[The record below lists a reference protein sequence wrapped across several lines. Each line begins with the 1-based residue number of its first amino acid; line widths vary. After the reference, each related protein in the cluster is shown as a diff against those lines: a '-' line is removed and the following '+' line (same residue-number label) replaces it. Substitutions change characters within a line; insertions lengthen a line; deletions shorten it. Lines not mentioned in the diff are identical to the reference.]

1 MDDGTHQTDEAV
13 PSELRV
19 QSGLTPFRR
28 WLPFLFLFVAMAY
41 GLLTALFQVP
51 ENVLYPQSQL
61 SSPASAPQ
69 SSRIVQIDYL
79 VAPLENVI
87 EEESWRQK
95 SWQAAPSENS
105 GIGYYDEPVTFK
117 VTVENTGTTT
127 SEQWALVSAPYIDR
141 LRPAIL
147 DENGVFQ
154 RLREMGDLYPF
165 GNRLISL
172 PPWIWP
178 VSLPTGTSTLL
189 FEVQNAGP
197 TLLPITILDPNT
209 VVSSIAGTMA
219 WKAFITG
226 LLVFALL
233 LNLSFMIKFRLPGL
247 AWLGVL
253 TLSVIHVQ
261 LVMEG
266 FGLWLIWP
274 NLPEINAVLNISLCL
289 CLISLCQITPNFI
302 HVSRLPRLLLN
313 ATSVL
318 GLLHLLA
325 MPLRLP
331 LLGQDSFL
339 ILALTGGAMILALAL
354 KQARHEVY
362 ARYFALSLLC
372 ILLGTIISAARTVGW
387 VPVNSFTD
395 SAFFIG
401 AAAAS
406 LILTSGIGRQI
417 LEERKKR
424 LNSDIRARQ
433 EQTLRSHI
441 EQNYKQLLKTHS
453 VTGKPNRAM
462 LEESLDHLDSKQQP
476 YTVAMIQLT
485 RFNEIEQV
493 LGYRTAEDL
502 LRSYLWE
509 LDGFLKRVMGDQLI
523 MIDGYALASIDTSNH
538 AFAFYHSDAQDTY
551 PEKLKTLTNWLG
563 ENFREGR
570 FSLSWNSSVGIAH
583 APEHGVDASEI
594 LSSAGFAALDT
605 HQSLTVY
612 DPAIADWQYQQQML
626 MLDIEEAL
634 GNGCIWLEYQPTVRI
649 QDASVASVEALIR
662 WQHPDFGTV
671 APDRWIPL
679 AEQVGM
685 VHQVTLWVIDRV
697 CEDLGALKYR
707 HGDHIAVAVNIS
719 ANDLTYPDFLEK
731 VNAIIHQHGAQPSNL
746 ILEITETAMMAD
758 TALAQEVIRTLSHS
772 GFRIAVDDFGTG
784 HSSLGTLA
792 TFELDELK
800 IDRSFL
806 SDILTQPARQRI
818 FRAALD
824 LGEALNLD
832 VVVEGVEE
840 EAIASWLQ
848 QFPGL
853 YGQGYYWGKPERLKI
868 QAPV

>member
-1 MDDGTHQTDEAV
+1 MMKC
-13 PSELRV
+13 
-19 QSGLTPFRR
+19 RR
-28 WLPFLFLFVAMAY
+28 
-41 GLLTALFQVP
+41 
-51 ENVLYPQSQL
+51 
-61 SSPASAPQ
+61 
-69 SSRIVQIDYL
+69 
-79 VAPLENVI
+79 
-87 EEESWRQK
+87 
-95 SWQAAPSENS
+95 
-105 GIGYYDEPVTFK
+105 
-117 VTVENTGTTT
+117 
-127 SEQWALVSAPYIDR
+127 
-141 LRPAIL
+141 
-147 DENGVFQ
+147 
-154 RLREMGDLYPF
+154 
-165 GNRLISL
+165 
-172 PPWIWP
+172 
-178 VSLPTGTSTLL
+178 
-189 FEVQNAGP
+189 
-197 TLLPITILDPNT
+197 
-209 VVSSIAGTMA
+209 
-219 WKAFITG
+219 
-226 LLVFALL
+226 
-233 LNLSFMIKFRLPGL
+233 PGL

-274 NLPEINAVLNISLCL
+274 NLPEVNALLNISLCL

-302 HVSRLPRLLLN
+302 QVSRLPRLLLN

-325 MPLRLP
+325 MPLQLP

-339 ILALTGGAMILALAL
+339 ILALAGGSMILALAL

-372 ILLGTIISAARTVGW
+372 ILLGTVISAARTVGW

-433 EQTLRSHI
+433 ERKLRSHV
-441 EQNYKQLLKTHS
+441 EQNYKKLLKTHS

-462 LEESLDHLDSKQQP
+462 LEESLDQFDSQQRP

-485 RFNEIEQV
+485 RFNEIEQA

-509 LDGFLKRVMGDQLI
+509 LDGFLKRIMGDRLI
-523 MIDGYALASIDTSNH
+523 MVDGYALASIDTSNH
-538 AFAFYHSDAQDTY
+538 AFAFYQSDTAGTDT
-551 PEKLKTLTNWLG
+551 EKLKTIVNWLG

-570 FSLSWNSSVGIAH
+570 FSLSWSPSVGIAH
-583 APEHGVDASEI
+583 APEHGVDASAI
-594 LSSAGFAALDT
+594 LSSAGFAALNT

-612 DPAIADWQYQQQML
+612 DPAIADLQYQQQML

-649 QDASVASVEALIR
+649 EDASIASLEALIR

-685 VHQVTLWVIDRV
+685 IHHVTLWVVDRV
-697 CEDLGALKYR
+697 CEDMSALKSR

-731 VNAIIHQHGAQPSNL
+731 VKGIVQRHGAQPSDL

-806 SDILTQPARQRI
+806 SGILTQPARQRI

-824 LGEALNLD
+824 LGEALELD
-832 VVVEGVEE
+832 VVIEGVEE
-840 EAIASWLQ
+840 EAIAAWLQ

-853 YGQGYYWGKPERLKI
+853 YGQGYYWGKPEPLKS
-868 QAPV
+868 

>member
-1 MDDGTHQTDEAV
+1 MDDSTNQTEKAV
-13 PSELRV
+13 LSQLRA
-19 QSGLTPFRR
+19 QSRLTPFRR
-28 WLPFLFLFVAMAY
+28 WMPFLFLMVAMAY
-41 GLLTALFQVP
+41 GLLASLLHAP
-51 ENVLYPQSQL
+51 ENPL
-61 SSPASAPQ
+61 SALSHVDSAESAPQ

-79 VAPLENVI
+79 VAPLEQVI
-87 EEESWRQK
+87 NDENWQQK
-95 SWQAAPSENS
+95 NWQAAPSENS
-105 GIGYYDEPVTFK
+105 GIGYYNGPVTFK
-117 VTVENTGTTT
+117 VTAENSGTTNA
-127 SEQWALVSAPYIDR
+127 EQWALVSAPYIDR

-154 RLREMGDLYPF
+154 RLRDMGDLYPF

-178 VSLPTGTSTLL
+178 VSLPAGTTTLL

-197 TLLPITILDPNT
+197 TLLPISILEPNN
-209 VVSSIAGTMA
+209 VVSDIAGTMT

-233 LNLSFMIKFRLPGL
+233 LNLSFMMKFRLPGL

-274 NLPEINAVLNISLCL
+274 DFPEINALLNISLCL

-302 HVSRLPRLLLN
+302 HVSKLPRLLLN
-313 ATSVL
+313 AASVL

-339 ILALTGGAMILALAL
+339 ILALAGGSIILALAL

-362 ARYFALSLLC
+362 ARYFALSLLF

-424 LNSDIRARQ
+424 LASDIRARQ
-433 EQTLRSHI
+433 EQTLRSHV

-462 LEESLDHLDSKQQP
+462 LEESLDELDSHQQP

-485 RFNEIEQV
+485 RFNEIEQA

-509 LDGFLKRVMGDQLI
+509 LDGFLKRIMGDQLI

-538 AFAFYHSDAQDTY
+538 AFAFYQSDTADTG
-551 PEKLKTLTNWLG
+551 PEKLKTLVNWLG

-570 FSLSWNSSVGIAH
+570 FSLSWSSSVGIAH
-583 APEHGVDASEI
+583 APEHGVDASDI

-649 QDASVASVEALIR
+649 QDARIASLEALIR

-685 VHQVTLWVIDRV
+685 IHHVTLWVVDRV
-697 CEDLGALKYR
+697 CEDMSALKAR

-719 ANDLTYPDFLEK
+719 ANDLTHPDFLEK
-731 VNAIIHQHGAQPSNL
+731 VKAIVQHHGAQPSDL

-758 TALAQEVIRTLSHS
+758 TALANVVIRTLSQS

-792 TFELDELK
+792 AFELDELK

-824 LGEALNLD
+824 LGEALDLD

-840 EAIASWLQ
+840 EAIAAWLQ

-853 YGQGYYWGKPERLKI
+853 YGQGYYWGKPEQLKT
-868 QAPV
+868 

>member
-1 MDDGTHQTDEAV
+1 M
-13 PSELRV
+13 
-19 QSGLTPFRR
+19 
-28 WLPFLFLFVAMAY
+28 
-41 GLLTALFQVP
+41 
-51 ENVLYPQSQL
+51 
-61 SSPASAPQ
+61 
-69 SSRIVQIDYL
+69 QIDYL
-79 VAPLENVI
+79 VAPLEQVI
-87 EEESWRQK
+87 EDENWRQK
-95 SWQAAPSENS
+95 NWQAAPSENS
-105 GIGYYDEPVTFK
+105 GIGYYNGPVTFK
-117 VTVENTGTTT
+117 VTVENLGATNA
-127 SEQWALVSAPYIDR
+127 EQWVLVSAPYIDR

-147 DENGVFQ
+147 DENGAFQ
-154 RLREMGDLYPF
+154 RLRDMGDLYPF

-178 VSLPTGTSTLL
+178 VSLPAGTTTLL

-197 TLLPITILDPNT
+197 TLLPISILEPDN
-209 VVSSIAGTMA
+209 VVSDIAGTMT

-233 LNLSFMIKFRLPGL
+233 LNLSFMMKFRLPGL

-274 NLPEINAVLNISLCL
+274 DFPEINALLNISLCL
-289 CLISLCQITPNFI
+289 CLISLCQITPHFI
-302 HVSRLPRLLLN
+302 HVSKLPRLLLN
-313 ATSVL
+313 AASVL

-339 ILALTGGAMILALAL
+339 ILALAGGSIILALAL

-362 ARYFALSLLC
+362 ARYFALSLLF

-424 LNSDIRARQ
+424 LASDIRARQ
-433 EQTLRSHI
+433 EQTLRSHV

-462 LEESLDHLDSKQQP
+462 LEESLDELDSHQQP

-485 RFNEIEQV
+485 RFNEIEQA

-509 LDGFLKRVMGDQLI
+509 LDGFLKRIMGDQLI

-538 AFAFYHSDAQDTY
+538 AFAFYQSDTADTG
-551 PEKLKTLTNWLG
+551 PEKLKTLMNWLG

-570 FSLSWNSSVGIAH
+570 FSLSWSSSVGIAH
-583 APEHGVDASEI
+583 APEHGVDASDI

-605 HQSLTVY
+605 HQPLTVY

-649 QDASVASVEALIR
+649 QDARIASLEALIR

-685 VHQVTLWVIDRV
+685 IHHVTLWVVDRV
-697 CEDLGALKYR
+697 CEDMSALKAR

-719 ANDLTYPDFLEK
+719 ANDLTHPDFLEK
-731 VNAIIHQHGAQPSNL
+731 VKAIVQHHGAQPSDL

-758 TALAQEVIRTLSHS
+758 TALAKDVIRTLSQS

-824 LGEALNLD
+824 LGEALDLD

-840 EAIASWLQ
+840 EAIAAWLK

-853 YGQGYYWGKPERLKI
+853 YGQGYYWGKPEQLKT
-868 QAPV
+868 

>member
-1 MDDGTHQTDEAV
+1 
-13 PSELRV
+13 
-19 QSGLTPFRR
+19 
-28 WLPFLFLFVAMAY
+28 
-41 GLLTALFQVP
+41 
-51 ENVLYPQSQL
+51 
-61 SSPASAPQ
+61 
-69 SSRIVQIDYL
+69 
-79 VAPLENVI
+79 
-87 EEESWRQK
+87 
-95 SWQAAPSENS
+95 
-105 GIGYYDEPVTFK
+105 
-117 VTVENTGTTT
+117 
-127 SEQWALVSAPYIDR
+127 
-141 LRPAIL
+141 
-147 DENGVFQ
+147 
-154 RLREMGDLYPF
+154 MGDIYPF
-165 GNRLISL
+165 GNRLVSL

-189 FEVQNAGP
+189 FEVQNTGP
-197 TLLPITILDPNT
+197 TLLPITIMEPNN

-233 LNLSFMIKFRLPGL
+233 LNLSFMMKFRLPGL

-274 NLPEINAVLNISLCL
+274 NLPEVNALLNISLCL

-302 HVSRLPRLLLN
+302 QVSRLPKLLLN

-325 MPLRLP
+325 MPLQLP

-339 ILALTGGAMILALAL
+339 ILALAGGSMILALAL

-372 ILLGTIISAARTVGW
+372 ILLGTVISAARTVGW

-433 EQTLRSHI
+433 ERKLRSHV
-441 EQNYKQLLKTHS
+441 EQNYKKLLKTHS

-462 LEESLDHLDSKQQP
+462 LEESLDQFDSQQRP

-485 RFNEIEQV
+485 RFNEIEQA

-509 LDGFLKRVMGDQLI
+509 LDGFLKRIMGDRLI
-523 MIDGYALASIDTSNH
+523 MVDGYALASIDTSNH
-538 AFAFYHSDAQDTY
+538 AFAFYQSDTAGTDT
-551 PEKLKTLTNWLG
+551 EKLKTIVNWLG

-570 FSLSWNSSVGIAH
+570 FSLSWSPSVGIAH
-583 APEHGVDASEI
+583 APEHGVDASAI
-594 LSSAGFAALDT
+594 LSSAGFAALNT

-612 DPAIADWQYQQQML
+612 DPAIADLQYQQQML

-649 QDASVASVEALIR
+649 EDASIASLEALIR

-685 VHQVTLWVIDRV
+685 IHHVTLWVVDRV
-697 CEDLGALKYR
+697 CEDMSALKSR

-731 VNAIIHQHGAQPSNL
+731 VKGIVQRHGAQPSDL

-806 SDILTQPARQRI
+806 SGILTQPARQRI

-824 LGEALNLD
+824 LGEALELD
-832 VVVEGVEE
+832 VVIEGVEE
-840 EAIASWLQ
+840 EAIAAWLQ

-853 YGQGYYWGKPERLKI
+853 YGQGYYWGKPEPLKS
-868 QAPV
+868 

>member
-1 MDDGTHQTDEAV
+1 MDDSTHQTEKTV
-13 PSELRV
+13 LSELRA

-28 WLPFLFLFVAMAY
+28 WLPFLLFFVAMAY
-41 GLLTALFQVP
+41 GLLAALFHEP
-51 ENVLYPQSQL
+51 ENPLSPLSQAE
-61 SSPASAPQ
+61 SHAASPQ

-79 VAPLENVI
+79 VAPLEQVI
-87 EEESWRQK
+87 EDENWRQK
-95 SWQAAPSENS
+95 NWQEAPSENS
-105 GIGYYDEPVTFK
+105 GIGYYDGPVTFR
-117 VTVENTGTTT
+117 VTVENPGTKNV
-127 SEQWALVSAPYIDR
+127 EQWALVSAPYIDR
-141 LRPAIL
+141 IRPAIL
-147 DENGVFQ
+147 DENGAFQ

-197 TLLPITILDPNT
+197 TLLPINIMEPNN
-209 VVSSIAGTMA
+209 VVSSIAGTMT

-233 LNLSFMIKFRLPGL
+233 MNLSFMMKFRLPGL

-253 TLSVIHVQ
+253 TLSVIHLQ

-266 FGLWLIWP
+266 LGLWLIWP
-274 NLPEINAVLNISLCL
+274 NLPEINAVLNVSLCL
-289 CLISLCQITPNFI
+289 ILISLCQITPNFI

-318 GLLHLLA
+318 GLVHLLA

-331 LLGQDSFL
+331 LVGQDSFL
-339 ILALTGGAMILALAL
+339 IIALTGGLMILALTL

-362 ARYFALSLLC
+362 ARYFALSLLS
-372 ILLGTIISAARTVGW
+372 ILLGTIVSAARTVGW
-387 VPVNSFTD
+387 VPVSSFTD

-401 AAAAS
+401 AAVAS

-417 LEERKKR
+417 LEERRKR

-433 EQTLRSHI
+433 EQKLRAHV
-441 EQNYKQLLKTHS
+441 EQNYKKLLKTHS

-462 LEESLDHLDSKQQP
+462 LEESLDQLDSQQQP

-509 LDGFLKRVMGDQLI
+509 LDGFLKRIMGNQLI

-538 AFAFYHSDAQDTY
+538 AFAFYHSDTPDTHT
-551 PEKLKTLTNWLG
+551 EKLKTLMNWLG

-570 FSLSWNSSVGIAH
+570 FSLSWSSSVGIAH

-594 LSSAGFAALDT
+594 LSSAGFAALNT
-605 HQSLTVY
+605 LQPLTVY

-649 QDASVASVEALIR
+649 KDASVASLEALIR

-685 VHQVTLWVIDRV
+685 IHHVTLWVIDRV
-697 CEDLGALKYR
+697 CEDMSVLKSR

-731 VNAIIHQHGAQPSNL
+731 VKALVHHHGAQPSDL

-758 TALAQEVIRTLSHS
+758 TALAQEVIQTLSHS

-806 SDILTQPARQRI
+806 SGILTQPARQRI
-818 FRAALD
+818 LRAALD
-824 LGEALNLD
+824 LGEALELD

-840 EAIASWLQ
+840 EAVANWLQ

-853 YGQGYYWGKPERLKI
+853 YGQGYYWGKPEQLKN
-868 QAPV
+868 

>member
-1 MDDGTHQTDEAV
+1 
-13 PSELRV
+13 
-19 QSGLTPFRR
+19 
-28 WLPFLFLFVAMAY
+28 
-41 GLLTALFQVP
+41 
-51 ENVLYPQSQL
+51 
-61 SSPASAPQ
+61 
-69 SSRIVQIDYL
+69 
-79 VAPLENVI
+79 
-87 EEESWRQK
+87 
-95 SWQAAPSENS
+95 
-105 GIGYYDEPVTFK
+105 
-117 VTVENTGTTT
+117 
-127 SEQWALVSAPYIDR
+127 
-141 LRPAIL
+141 
-147 DENGVFQ
+147 
-154 RLREMGDLYPF
+154 MGDIYPF
-165 GNRLISL
+165 GNRLVSL

-189 FEVQNAGP
+189 FEVQNTGP
-197 TLLPITILDPNT
+197 TLLPITIMEPNN

-233 LNLSFMIKFRLPGL
+233 LNLSFMMKFRLPGL

-274 NLPEINAVLNISLCL
+274 NLPAVNALLNISLCL

-302 HVSRLPRLLLN
+302 QVSRLPRLLLN

-325 MPLRLP
+325 MPLQLP
-331 LLGQDSFL
+331 LIGQDSFL
-339 ILALTGGAMILALAL
+339 ILALAL

-372 ILLGTIISAARTVGW
+372 ILLGTVISAARTVGW

-433 EQTLRSHI
+433 ERKLRSHV
-441 EQNYKQLLKTHS
+441 EQNYKKLLKTHS

-462 LEESLDHLDSKQQP
+462 LEESLDQFDSQQRP

-485 RFNEIEQV
+485 RFSEIEQA

-509 LDGFLKRVMGDQLI
+509 LDGFLKRIMGDGLI
-523 MIDGYALASIDTSNH
+523 MVDGYALASIDTSNH
-538 AFAFYHSDAQDTY
+538 AFAFYQSDTADTDT
-551 PEKLKTLTNWLG
+551 EKLKTIVNWLG

-570 FSLSWNSSVGIAH
+570 FSLSWSPSVGIAH
-583 APEHGVDASEI
+583 APEHGVDASAI
-594 LSSAGFAALDT
+594 LSSAGFAALNT

-612 DPAIADWQYQQQML
+612 DPAIADLQYQQQML

-649 QDASVASVEALIR
+649 EDASIASLEALIR

-685 VHQVTLWVIDRV
+685 IHHVTLWVVDRV
-697 CEDLGALKYR
+697 CEDMSALKSR

-731 VNAIIHQHGAQPSNL
+731 VKGIVQRHGAQPSDL

-806 SDILTQPARQRI
+806 SGLLTQPARQRI

-824 LGEALNLD
+824 LGEALELD
-832 VVVEGVEE
+832 VVIEGVEE
-840 EAIASWLQ
+840 EAIAAWLQ

-853 YGQGYYWGKPERLKI
+853 YGQGYYWGKPAPLKS
-868 QAPV
+868 

>member
-1 MDDGTHQTDEAV
+1 MDDGTHETEKAV
-13 PSELRV
+13 LSELRG
-19 QSGLTPFRR
+19 QSGLTQFRR
-28 WLPFLFLFVAMAY
+28 WLPFLFLVAAMAY
-41 GLLTALFQVP
+41 GLLAALFHGA
-51 ENVLYPQSQL
+51 ENPLYPLPQIESH
-61 SSPASAPQ
+61 AAAPQ
-69 SSRIVQIDYL
+69 SPRIVQIDYL
-79 VAPLENVI
+79 VASLEQVTEDEN
-87 EEESWRQK
+87 WRQK
-95 SWQAAPSENS
+95 NWQAAPSQNS
-105 GIGYYDEPVTFK
+105 GIGYYDGPVTFK
-117 VTVENTGTTT
+117 VTVENPGTKDV
-127 SEQWALVSAPYIDR
+127 EQWALVSAPYIDR

-147 DENGVFQ
+147 GDNGVFQ

-197 TLLPITILDPNT
+197 TLLPITILEPNN

-233 LNLSFMIKFRLPGL
+233 LNLSFMMKFRLPGL

-274 NLPEINAVLNISLCL
+274 NFPEVNALLNISLCL

-302 HVSRLPRLLLN
+302 QVSRLPRLLLN
-313 ATSVL
+313 AASML

-325 MPLRLP
+325 MPLQLP

-339 ILALTGGAMILALAL
+339 VLALTSGSLILALAL
-354 KQARHEVY
+354 KRARHEVY
-362 ARYFALSLLC
+362 ARYFALSLLF

-424 LNSDIRARQ
+424 LASDIRARQ
-433 EQTLRSHI
+433 EQTLRSHV

-462 LEESLDHLDSKQQP
+462 LEESLDQLDSLERP

-485 RFNEIEQV
+485 RFNEIEQA

-509 LDGFLKRVMGDQLI
+509 LDGFLKRIMGDQLV

-538 AFAFYHSDAQDTY
+538 AFAFYHRDTPDTY
-551 PEKLKTLTNWLG
+551 QEKLKALMSWLG

-570 FSLSWNSSVGIAH
+570 FSLSWSSSVGIAH
-583 APEHGVDASEI
+583 APEHGGDASEI
-594 LSSAGFAALDT
+594 LSSAGFAALNT
-605 HQSLTVY
+605 RQPLTVY
-612 DPAIADWQYQQQML
+612 NPAIADWQYEQQML

-634 GNGCIWLEYQPTVRI
+634 GNGGIWLEYQPTIRI
-649 QDASVASVEALIR
+649 QDARIASLEALIR

-685 VHQVTLWVIDRV
+685 IHHVTLWVVERV
-697 CEDLGALKYR
+697 CEDMAALKAR

-719 ANDLTYPDFLEK
+719 ANDLTYPDFLEE
-731 VNAIIHQHGAQPSNL
+731 VTTIVHHHGAHPSDL

-806 SDILTQPARQRI
+806 SGILTQPARQRI

-824 LGEALNLD
+824 LGEALDLD

-840 EAIASWLQ
+840 EAIADWLQ

-853 YGQGYYWGKPERLKI
+853 YGQGYYWGKPEQL
-868 QAPV
+868 QN

>member
-1 MDDGTHQTDEAV
+1 
-13 PSELRV
+13 
-19 QSGLTPFRR
+19 
-28 WLPFLFLFVAMAY
+28 
-41 GLLTALFQVP
+41 
-51 ENVLYPQSQL
+51 
-61 SSPASAPQ
+61 
-69 SSRIVQIDYL
+69 VQIDYL
-79 VAPLENVI
+79 AAPLEQVI
-87 EEESWRQK
+87 DDENWRRQD
-95 SWQAAPSENS
+95 WQAAPSENS
-105 GIGYYDEPVTFK
+105 GIGYYDTPVTFK
-117 VTVENTGTTT
+117 VTVENPGTADV
-127 SEQWALVSAPYIDR
+127 EQWALVSAPYIDR

-154 RLREMGDLYPF
+154 RLREMGDIYPF
-165 GNRLISL
+165 GNRLVSL

-189 FEVQNAGP
+189 FEVQNTGP
-197 TLLPITILDPNT
+197 TLLPITIMEPNN

-233 LNLSFMIKFRLPGL
+233 LNLSFMMKFRLPGL

-274 NLPEINAVLNISLCL
+274 NLPEVNALLNISLCL

-302 HVSRLPRLLLN
+302 QVSRLPRLLLN

-325 MPLRLP
+325 MPLQLP

-339 ILALTGGAMILALAL
+339 ILALAGGSMILALAL

-372 ILLGTIISAARTVGW
+372 ILLGTVISAARTVGW

-433 EQTLRSHI
+433 ERKLRSHV
-441 EQNYKQLLKTHS
+441 EQNYKKLLKTHS

-462 LEESLDHLDSKQQP
+462 LEESLDQFDSQQRP

-485 RFNEIEQV
+485 RFNEIEQA

-509 LDGFLKRVMGDQLI
+509 LDGFLKRIMGDRLI
-523 MIDGYALASIDTSNH
+523 MVDGYALASIDTSNH
-538 AFAFYHSDAQDTY
+538 AFAFYQSDTAGTDT
-551 PEKLKTLTNWLG
+551 EKLKTIVNWLG

-570 FSLSWNSSVGIAH
+570 FSLSWSPSVGIAH
-583 APEHGVDASEI
+583 APEHGVDASAI
-594 LSSAGFAALDT
+594 LSSAGFAALNT

-612 DPAIADWQYQQQML
+612 DPAIADLQYQQQML

-649 QDASVASVEALIR
+649 EDAGIASLEALIR

-685 VHQVTLWVIDRV
+685 IHHVTLWVVDRV
-697 CEDLGALKYR
+697 CEEMSALKSR

-731 VNAIIHQHGAQPSNL
+731 VKGIVQRHGAQPSDL

-806 SDILTQPARQRI
+806 SGILTQPARQRI

-824 LGEALNLD
+824 LGEALELD
-832 VVVEGVEE
+832 VVIEGVEE
-840 EAIASWLQ
+840 EAIAAWLQ

-853 YGQGYYWGKPERLKI
+853 YGQGYYWGKPEPLKS
-868 QAPV
+868 

>member
-1 MDDGTHQTDEAV
+1 
-13 PSELRV
+13 
-19 QSGLTPFRR
+19 
-28 WLPFLFLFVAMAY
+28 
-41 GLLTALFQVP
+41 
-51 ENVLYPQSQL
+51 
-61 SSPASAPQ
+61 
-69 SSRIVQIDYL
+69 
-79 VAPLENVI
+79 
-87 EEESWRQK
+87 
-95 SWQAAPSENS
+95 
-105 GIGYYDEPVTFK
+105 
-117 VTVENTGTTT
+117 
-127 SEQWALVSAPYIDR
+127 
-141 LRPAIL
+141 
-147 DENGVFQ
+147 
-154 RLREMGDLYPF
+154 MGDIYPF
-165 GNRLISL
+165 GNRVVSL

-189 FEVQNAGP
+189 FEVQNTGP
-197 TLLPITILDPNT
+197 TLLPITIMEPNN

-233 LNLSFMIKFRLPGL
+233 LSLSFMMKFRLPGL

-274 NLPEINAVLNISLCL
+274 NLPEVNALLNISLCL

-302 HVSRLPRLLLN
+302 QVSRLPRLLLN

-325 MPLRLP
+325 MPLQLS

-339 ILALTGGAMILALAL
+339 ILALTGGSMILALAL

-372 ILLGTIISAARTVGW
+372 ILLGTVISAARTVGW

-433 EQTLRSHI
+433 ERKLRSHV
-441 EQNYKQLLKTHS
+441 EQNYKKLLKTHS

-462 LEESLDHLDSKQQP
+462 LEESLDQFDSQQRP

-485 RFNEIEQV
+485 RFNEIEQA

-502 LRSYLWE
+502 LRNYLWE
-509 LDGFLKRVMGDQLI
+509 LDGFLKRIMGDRLI
-523 MIDGYALASIDTSNH
+523 MVDGYALASIDTSNH
-538 AFAFYHSDAQDTY
+538 AFAFYQSDTADTDT
-551 PEKLKTLTNWLG
+551 EKLKTIVNWLG

-570 FSLSWNSSVGIAH
+570 FSLSWSPSVGIAH
-583 APEHGVDASEI
+583 APEHGVDASAI
-594 LSSAGFAALDT
+594 LSSAGFAALNT

-612 DPAIADWQYQQQML
+612 DPAIADLQYQQQRL

-649 QDASVASVEALIR
+649 EDASIASLEALIR

-685 VHQVTLWVIDRV
+685 IHHVTLWVVDRV
-697 CEDLGALKYR
+697 CEDMSALKSR

-731 VNAIIHQHGAQPSNL
+731 VKGIVQRHGAQPSDL

-758 TALAQEVIRTLSHS
+758 TVLAQEVIRTLSHS

-806 SDILTQPARQRI
+806 SGILTQPARQRI

-824 LGEALNLD
+824 LGEALELD
-832 VVVEGVEE
+832 VVIEGVEE
-840 EAIASWLQ
+840 EAIAAWLQ

-853 YGQGYYWGKPERLKI
+853 YGQGYYWGKPEPLKS
-868 QAPV
+868 

>member
-1 MDDGTHQTDEAV
+1 MDDSTHQTEKAV
-13 PSELRV
+13 LSQLRA

-28 WLPFLFLFVAMAY
+28 WMPFLFLMAAMAY
-41 GLLTALFQVP
+41 GLLASLLHAP
-51 ENVLYPQSQL
+51 ENPVSAL
-61 SSPASAPQ
+61 SHVDSPGSASQ

-79 VAPLENVI
+79 VAPLEQVI
-87 EEESWRQK
+87 EDENWRQK
-95 SWQAAPSENS
+95 NWQAAPSENS
-105 GIGYYDEPVTFK
+105 GIGYYNGPVTFK
-117 VTVENTGTTT
+117 VTVENLGATNA
-127 SEQWALVSAPYIDR
+127 EQWVLVSAPYIDR

-147 DENGVFQ
+147 DENGAFQ
-154 RLREMGDLYPF
+154 RLRDMGDLYPF

-178 VSLPTGTSTLL
+178 VSLPAGTTTLL

-197 TLLPITILDPNT
+197 TLLPISILEPDN
-209 VVSSIAGTMA
+209 VVSDIAGTMT

-233 LNLSFMIKFRLPGL
+233 LNLSFMMKFRLPGL

-274 NLPEINAVLNISLCL
+274 EFPEINALLNISLCL

-302 HVSRLPRLLLN
+302 QVSRLPRLLLN
-313 ATSVL
+313 AASVL

-339 ILALTGGAMILALAL
+339 ILALTL

-362 ARYFALSLLC
+362 ARYFALSLLF
-372 ILLGTIISAARTVGW
+372 ILLGTVISAARTVGW

-424 LNSDIRARQ
+424 LASDIRARQ
-433 EQTLRSHI
+433 EQTLRSHV

-453 VTGKPNRAM
+453 VSGKPNRAM
-462 LEESLDHLDSKQQP
+462 LEESLDQLDSHQQP

-485 RFNEIEQV
+485 RFNEIEQA

-509 LDGFLKRVMGDQLI
+509 LDGFLKRIMGDQLI
-523 MIDGYALASIDTSNH
+523 IIDGYALASIDTSNH
-538 AFAFYHSDAQDTY
+538 AFAFFHTDAPDTY
-551 PEKLKTLTNWLG
+551 PEKLKTLMNWLG

-570 FSLSWNSSVGIAH
+570 FSLSWSSSVGIAH
-583 APEHGVDASEI
+583 APEHGVDASDI

-605 HQSLTVY
+605 HQPLTVY

-649 QDASVASVEALIR
+649 QDARIASLEALIR

-685 VHQVTLWVIDRV
+685 IHHVTLWVVDRV
-697 CEDLGALKYR
+697 CEDMSALKAR

-719 ANDLTYPDFLEK
+719 ANDLTHPDFLEK
-731 VNAIIHQHGAQPSNL
+731 VKAIVQHHGAQPSDL

-758 TALAQEVIRTLSHS
+758 TALAKVVIRTLSQS

-824 LGEALNLD
+824 LGEALDLD

-840 EAIASWLQ
+840 EAIAAWLQ

-853 YGQGYYWGKPERLKI
+853 YGQGYYWGKPEQLKT
-868 QAPV
+868 

>member
-1 MDDGTHQTDEAV
+1 MDDSTDQTEKAV
-13 PSELRV
+13 LSQLRA

-28 WLPFLFLFVAMAY
+28 WLPFLFLFAAMAY
-41 GLLTALFQVP
+41 GLLASLLHGPESPLSPLSQVDSP
-51 ENVLYPQSQL
+51 EST
-61 SSPASAPQ
+61 SQ

-79 VAPLENVI
+79 VAPLEQIIDDEN
-87 EEESWRQK
+87 WRQK
-95 SWQAAPSENS
+95 SWQAAPSQNS
-105 GIGYYDEPVTFK
+105 GIGYYNGPVTFK
-117 VTVENTGTTT
+117 VTVENPRTTDV
-127 SEQWALVSAPYIDR
+127 EQWALVSAPYIDR

-154 RLREMGDLYPF
+154 RLREMGDLYPS

-178 VSLPTGTSTLL
+178 VSLPTGTSILL

-197 TLLPITILDPNT
+197 TLLPITILEPNN
-209 VVSSIAGTMA
+209 VVSSIAGTMT

-233 LNLSFMIKFRLPGL
+233 LNLSFMMKFRLPGL

-274 NLPEINAVLNISLCL
+274 NFPEINAVLNISLCL

-302 HVSRLPRLLLN
+302 HVSKLPRLLLN

-318 GLLHLLA
+318 ALLHLLA

-331 LLGQDSFL
+331 LVGQDSFL
-339 ILALTGGAMILALAL
+339 IIALAGGSMILGLAL
-354 KQARHEVY
+354 KQAQHEVY
-362 ARYFALSLLC
+362 ARYFALSLLF

-401 AAAAS
+401 AAVAS

-424 LNSDIRARQ
+424 LASDIRARQ
-433 EQTLRSHI
+433 EQTLRSHV

-462 LEESLDHLDSKQQP
+462 LEESLDQLDSQQQP

-485 RFNEIEQV
+485 RFNEIEQA

-509 LDGFLKRVMGDQLI
+509 LDGFLKRIMGDQLI

-538 AFAFYHSDAQDTY
+538 AFAFYQSDTADTG
-551 PEKLKTLTNWLG
+551 PEKLKTLVNWLG

-570 FSLSWNSSVGIAH
+570 FSLSWSSSVGIAH

-605 HQSLTVY
+605 HQPLTVY

-634 GNGCIWLEYQPTVRI
+634 GDGSIWLEYQPTVRI
-649 QDASVASVEALIR
+649 QDASIASVEALIR

-685 VHQVTLWVIDRV
+685 IHHVTLWVVDRV
-697 CEDLGALKYR
+697 CEDMSALKAC

-719 ANDLTYPDFLEK
+719 ANDLTHPDFLEK
-731 VNAIIHQHGAQPSNL
+731 VKAIVQHHGAQPSDL

-758 TALAQEVIRTLSHS
+758 TALAKDVIRTLSQS

-824 LGEALNLD
+824 LGEALDLD

-840 EAIASWLQ
+840 EAIAAWLQ

-853 YGQGYYWGKPERLKI
+853 YGQGYYWGKPEQLKT
-868 QAPV
+868 

>member
-1 MDDGTHQTDEAV
+1 MDDSTHQTEKAV
-13 PSELRV
+13 LSQLRA

-28 WLPFLFLFVAMAY
+28 WMPFLFLMAAMAY
-41 GLLTALFQVP
+41 GLLASLLHAP
-51 ENVLYPQSQL
+51 ENPL
-61 SSPASAPQ
+61 SALSHVDSPGSASQ

-79 VAPLENVI
+79 VAPLEQVI
-87 EEESWRQK
+87 EDENWRQK
-95 SWQAAPSENS
+95 NWQAAPSENS
-105 GIGYYDEPVTFK
+105 GIGYYNGPVTFK
-117 VTVENTGTTT
+117 VTVENPGATNA
-127 SEQWALVSAPYIDR
+127 EQWVLVSAPYIDR

-147 DENGVFQ
+147 DENGAFQ
-154 RLREMGDLYPF
+154 RLRDMGDLYPF

-178 VSLPTGTSTLL
+178 VSLPAGTTTLL

-197 TLLPITILDPNT
+197 TLLPISILEPDN
-209 VVSSIAGTMA
+209 VVSDIAGTMT

-233 LNLSFMIKFRLPGL
+233 LNLSFMMKFRLPGL

-274 NLPEINAVLNISLCL
+274 DFPEINALLNISLCL
-289 CLISLCQITPNFI
+289 CLISLCQITPHFI
-302 HVSRLPRLLLN
+302 HVSKLPRLLLN
-313 ATSVL
+313 AASVL

-339 ILALTGGAMILALAL
+339 ILALAGGSIILALAL

-362 ARYFALSLLC
+362 ARYFALSLLF

-424 LNSDIRARQ
+424 LASDIRARQ
-433 EQTLRSHI
+433 EQTLRSHV

-462 LEESLDHLDSKQQP
+462 LEESLDELDSHQQP

-485 RFNEIEQV
+485 RFNEIEQA

-509 LDGFLKRVMGDQLI
+509 LDGFLKRIMGDQLI

-538 AFAFYHSDAQDTY
+538 AFAFYQSDTADTG
-551 PEKLKTLTNWLG
+551 PEKLKTLMNWLG

-570 FSLSWNSSVGIAH
+570 FSLSWSSSVGIAH
-583 APEHGVDASEI
+583 APEHGVDASDI

-649 QDASVASVEALIR
+649 QDARIASLEALIR

-685 VHQVTLWVIDRV
+685 IHHVTLWVVDRV
-697 CEDLGALKYR
+697 CEDMSALKAR

-719 ANDLTYPDFLEK
+719 ANDLTHPDFLEK
-731 VNAIIHQHGAQPSNL
+731 VKAIVQHHGAQPSDL

-758 TALAQEVIRTLSHS
+758 TALAKDVIRTLSQS

-824 LGEALNLD
+824 LGEALDLD

-840 EAIASWLQ
+840 EAIAAWLK

-853 YGQGYYWGKPERLKI
+853 YGQGYYWGKPEQLKT
-868 QAPV
+868 

>member
-1 MDDGTHQTDEAV
+1 MDDGTHQTERAV
-13 PSELRV
+13 LPEV
-19 QSGLTPFRR
+19 QAQAGLTPFRR
-28 WLPFLFLFVAMAY
+28 WLPFLFLVTAMAY
-41 GLLTALFQVP
+41 GLLAALFHLP
-51 ENVLYPQSQL
+51 ENPL
-61 SSPASAPQ
+61 SSLSEVGSPASAPPP
-69 SSRIVQIDYL
+69 SRIVQIDYL
-79 VAPLENVI
+79 AAPLERVI
-87 EEESWRQK
+87 EDENWRQRN
-95 SWQAAPSENS
+95 WQAAQAENS
-105 GIGYYDEPVTFK
+105 GIGYYDGPVTFK

-127 SEQWALVSAPYIDR
+127 AEEWALVSAPYIDR

-154 RLREMGDLYPF
+154 RLREMGDFYPF

-197 TLLPITILDPNT
+197 TLLPITILEPNK
-209 VVSSIAGTMA
+209 VVSSIAGTMT

-233 LNLSFMIKFRLPGL
+233 LNLSFMMKFRLPGL
-247 AWLGVL
+247 AWLGVF

-274 NLPEINAVLNISLCL
+274 NFPEINAVLNISICL

-302 HVSRLPRLLLN
+302 YISTYSRLLLN
-313 ATSVL
+313 ITSAL
-318 GLLHLLA
+318 GILHLLA

-331 LLGQDSFL
+331 LIGQDSFL
-339 ILALTGGAMILALAL
+339 VLALTGGSMIMGLAL
-354 KQARHEVY
+354 KQAQHEVY

-406 LILTSGIGRQI
+406 LILTSGIGRQM

-433 EQTLRSHI
+433 EQKLRSHV

-493 LGYRTAEDL
+493 LGYRTTEDL

-551 PEKLKTLTNWLG
+551 PEKLKALTNWLG

-605 HQSLTVY
+605 HQPLTVY

-649 QDASVASVEALIR
+649 QDASIASLEALIR
-662 WQHPDFGTV
+662 WQHTDFGTV

-685 VHQVTLWVIDRV
+685 IHLVTLWVVDRV
-697 CEDLGALKYR
+697 CEDMGALKAC
-707 HGDHIAVAVNIS
+707 HGNHIAVAVNIS

-731 VNAIIHQHGAQPSNL
+731 VKAIVHHHGAQPSDL

-792 TFELDELK
+792 AFELDELK

-824 LGEALNLD
+824 LGEALDLD
-832 VVVEGVEE
+832 VVVEGVDD

-853 YGQGYYWGKPERLKI
+853 YGQGYYWGKPEQLKT
-868 QAPV
+868 

>member
-1 MDDGTHQTDEAV
+1 MDDGTQQTEKAV
-13 PSELRV
+13 LSELRA

-28 WLPFLFLFVAMAY
+28 WLPFLFLFAAMAY
-41 GLLTALFQVP
+41 GLLAALLHQP
-51 ENVLYPQSQL
+51 ANPL
-61 SSPASAPQ
+61 SPLPHADAPASAPQ
-69 SSRIVQIDYL
+69 SPRIVQIDYL
-79 VAPLENVI
+79 AAPLEQVI
-87 EEESWRQK
+87 DDENWRRQD
-95 SWQAAPSENS
+95 WQAAPSENS
-105 GIGYYDEPVTFK
+105 GIGYYDTPVTFK
-117 VTVENTGTTT
+117 VTVENPGTADV
-127 SEQWALVSAPYIDR
+127 EQWALVSAPYIDR

-154 RLREMGDLYPF
+154 RLREMGDIYPF
-165 GNRLISL
+165 GNRLVSL

-189 FEVQNAGP
+189 FEVQNTGP
-197 TLLPITILDPNT
+197 TLLPITIMEPNN

-233 LNLSFMIKFRLPGL
+233 LNLSFMMKFRLPGL

-274 NLPEINAVLNISLCL
+274 NLPEVNALLNISLCL

-302 HVSRLPRLLLN
+302 QVSRLPRLLLN

-325 MPLRLP
+325 MPLQLP

-339 ILALTGGAMILALAL
+339 ILALAGGSMILALAL

-372 ILLGTIISAARTVGW
+372 ILLGTVISAARTVGW

-433 EQTLRSHI
+433 ERKLRSHV
-441 EQNYKQLLKTHS
+441 EQNYKKLLKTHS

-462 LEESLDHLDSKQQP
+462 LEESLDQFDSQQRP

-485 RFNEIEQV
+485 RFNEIEQA

-509 LDGFLKRVMGDQLI
+509 LDGFLKRIMGDRLI
-523 MIDGYALASIDTSNH
+523 MVDGYALASIDTSNH
-538 AFAFYHSDAQDTY
+538 AFAFYQSDTAGTDT
-551 PEKLKTLTNWLG
+551 EKLKTIVNWLG

-570 FSLSWNSSVGIAH
+570 FSLSWSPSVGIAH
-583 APEHGVDASEI
+583 APEHGVDASAI
-594 LSSAGFAALDT
+594 LSSAGFAALNT

-612 DPAIADWQYQQQML
+612 DPAIADLQYQQQML

-649 QDASVASVEALIR
+649 EDASIASLEALIR

-685 VHQVTLWVIDRV
+685 IHHVTLWVVDRV
-697 CEDLGALKYR
+697 CEDMSALKSR

-731 VNAIIHQHGAQPSNL
+731 VKGIVQHHGAHPSDL

-758 TALAQEVIRTLSHS
+758 TVLAQEVIRTLSHS

-806 SDILTQPARQRI
+806 SGILTQPARQRI

-824 LGEALNLD
+824 LGEALELD
-832 VVVEGVEE
+832 VVIEGVEE
-840 EAIASWLQ
+840 EAIAAWLQ

-853 YGQGYYWGKPERLKI
+853 YGQGYYWGKPEPLKS
-868 QAPV
+868 

>member
-1 MDDGTHQTDEAV
+1 MDDGTHQTEKAV
-13 PSELRV
+13 LSELRA
-19 QSGLTPFRR
+19 QSGLTPLRR
-28 WLPFLFLFVAMAY
+28 WLPFLFLLAAMAY
-41 GLLTALFQVP
+41 GLLAALFHVP
-51 ENVLYPQSQL
+51 ENPLSAMSQVG
-61 SSPASAPQ
+61 PTASAPQ
-69 SSRIVQIDYL
+69 PSRIVQIDYL
-79 VAPLENVI
+79 VAPLEQVI
-87 EEESWRQK
+87 DDENWQQK
-95 SWQAAPSENS
+95 NWQAAPSQNS
-105 GIGYYDEPVTFK
+105 GIGYYSGPVTFK
-117 VTVENTGTTT
+117 VTVENPRTTDVD
-127 SEQWALVSAPYIDR
+127 QWALLSAPYIDR
-141 LRPAIL
+141 VRPAIL
-147 DENGVFQ
+147 DENGIFQ

-178 VSLPTGTSTLL
+178 VSLPTGTSILL

-197 TLLPITILDPNT
+197 TLLPITILEPNN
-209 VVSSIAGTMA
+209 VVSSIAGTMT

-233 LNLSFMIKFRLPGL
+233 LNLSFMMKFRLPGL

-274 NLPEINAVLNISLCL
+274 NFPEINAILNISLCL

-302 HVSRLPRLLLN
+302 HVSKLPRLLLN

-318 GLLHLLA
+318 ALLHLLA

-331 LLGQDSFL
+331 LIGQDSFL
-339 ILALTGGAMILALAL
+339 VLALAGGSMILGIAL
-354 KQARHEVY
+354 KQAQHEVY

-424 LNSDIRARQ
+424 LASDIRARQ
-433 EQTLRSHI
+433 EQTLRSHV
-441 EQNYKQLLKTHS
+441 EQNYKKLLKTHS

-462 LEESLDHLDSKQQP
+462 LEESLDQLDSQQQP

-509 LDGFLKRVMGDQLI
+509 LDGFLRRTMGDQLI

-538 AFAFYHSDAQDTY
+538 AFAFYHSGAPDTY
-551 PEKLKTLTNWLG
+551 PEKLKTLMHWLG

-570 FSLSWNSSVGIAH
+570 FSLSWSSSVGIAH

-605 HQSLTVY
+605 HQPLTVY

-649 QDASVASVEALIR
+649 DDASIASVEALIR
-662 WQHPDFGTV
+662 WQHPEFGAV
-671 APDRWIPL
+671 APDRWVPL

-685 VHQVTLWVIDRV
+685 IHQVTLWVIDRA
-697 CEDLGALKYR
+697 CSDLSTLKSL
-707 HGDHIAVAVNIS
+707 HGENLAVAVNIS

-731 VNAIIHQHGAQPSNL
+731 VRSIVDHHGAKPSNL

-758 TALAQEVIRTLSHS
+758 IALAQAVIRALSHN
-772 GFRIAVDDFGTG
+772 GFKIAVDDFGTG

-806 SDILTQPARQRI
+806 TGILTQPARQRI

-824 LGEALNLD
+824 LGEALDLD

-840 EAIASWLQ
+840 EAIAAWLQ

-853 YGQGYYWGKPERLKI
+853 YGQGYYWGKPERLKT
-868 QAPV
+868 

>member
-1 MDDGTHQTDEAV
+1 MDDSTHQTEKAV
-13 PSELRV
+13 LSQLRA

-28 WLPFLFLFVAMAY
+28 WMPFLFLMAAMAY
-41 GLLTALFQVP
+41 GLLASLLHAP
-51 ENVLYPQSQL
+51 ENPL
-61 SSPASAPQ
+61 SALSHVDSPGSASQ

-79 VAPLENVI
+79 VAPLEQVI
-87 EEESWRQK
+87 EDENWRQK
-95 SWQAAPSENS
+95 NWQAAPSENS
-105 GIGYYDEPVTFK
+105 GIGYYNGPVTFK
-117 VTVENTGTTT
+117 VTVENLGATNA
-127 SEQWALVSAPYIDR
+127 EQWVLVSAPYIDR

-147 DENGVFQ
+147 DENGAFQ
-154 RLREMGDLYPF
+154 RLRDMGDLYPF

-178 VSLPTGTSTLL
+178 VSLPAGTTTLL

-197 TLLPITILDPNT
+197 TLLPISILEPDN
-209 VVSSIAGTMA
+209 VVSDIAGTMT

-233 LNLSFMIKFRLPGL
+233 LNLSFMMKFRLPGL

-274 NLPEINAVLNISLCL
+274 DFPEINALLNISLCL
-289 CLISLCQITPNFI
+289 CLISLCQITPHFI
-302 HVSRLPRLLLN
+302 HVSKLPRLLLN
-313 ATSVL
+313 AASVL

-339 ILALTGGAMILALAL
+339 ILALAGGSIILALAL

-362 ARYFALSLLC
+362 ARYFALSLLF

-424 LNSDIRARQ
+424 LASDIRARQ
-433 EQTLRSHI
+433 EQTLRSHV

-462 LEESLDHLDSKQQP
+462 LEESLDELDSHQQP

-485 RFNEIEQV
+485 RFNEIEQA

-509 LDGFLKRVMGDQLI
+509 LDGFLKRIMGDQLI

-538 AFAFYHSDAQDTY
+538 AFAFYQSDTADTG
-551 PEKLKTLTNWLG
+551 PEKLKTLMNWLG

-570 FSLSWNSSVGIAH
+570 FSLSWSSSVGIAH
-583 APEHGVDASEI
+583 APEHGVDASDI

-649 QDASVASVEALIR
+649 QDARIASLEALIR

-685 VHQVTLWVIDRV
+685 IHHVTLWVVDRV
-697 CEDLGALKYR
+697 CEDMSALKAR

-719 ANDLTYPDFLEK
+719 ANDLTHPDFLEK
-731 VNAIIHQHGAQPSNL
+731 VKAIVQHHGAQPSDL

-758 TALAQEVIRTLSHS
+758 TALAKDVIRTLSQS

-824 LGEALNLD
+824 LGEALDLD

-840 EAIASWLQ
+840 EAIAAWLK

-853 YGQGYYWGKPERLKI
+853 YGQGYYWGKPEQLKT
-868 QAPV
+868 

>member
-1 MDDGTHQTDEAV
+1 MDDSTDQTEKAV
-13 PSELRV
+13 LSQLRA

-28 WLPFLFLFVAMAY
+28 WLPFLFLFAAMAY
-41 GLLTALFQVP
+41 GLLASLLHGP
-51 ENVLYPQSQL
+51 ESPL
-61 SSPASAPQ
+61 SPLSHVDSPESTSQ

-79 VAPLENVI
+79 VAPLEQIIDDEN
-87 EEESWRQK
+87 WRQK
-95 SWQAAPSENS
+95 NWQAAPSQNS
-105 GIGYYDEPVTFK
+105 GIGYYNGPVTFK
-117 VTVENTGTTT
+117 VTVENPRTTDV
-127 SEQWALVSAPYIDR
+127 EQWALVSAPYIDR

-154 RLREMGDLYPF
+154 RLREMGDLYPS

-178 VSLPTGTSTLL
+178 VSLPTGTSILL

-197 TLLPITILDPNT
+197 TLLPITILEPNNI
-209 VVSSIAGTMA
+209 VSSIAGTMT

-233 LNLSFMIKFRLPGL
+233 LNLSFMMKFRLPGL

-274 NLPEINAVLNISLCL
+274 NFPEINAVLNISLCL

-302 HVSRLPRLLLN
+302 HVSKLPRLLLN

-318 GLLHLLA
+318 ALLHLLA

-331 LLGQDSFL
+331 LVGQDSFL
-339 ILALTGGAMILALAL
+339 IIALAGGSMILGLAL
-354 KQARHEVY
+354 KQAQHEVY
-362 ARYFALSLLC
+362 ARYFALSLLF

-401 AAAAS
+401 AAVAS

-424 LNSDIRARQ
+424 LASDIRARQ
-433 EQTLRSHI
+433 EQTLRSHV

-462 LEESLDHLDSKQQP
+462 LEESLDQLDSQQQP

-485 RFNEIEQV
+485 RFNEIEQA
-493 LGYRTAEDL
+493 LGYRAAEDL

-509 LDGFLKRVMGDQLI
+509 LDGFLKRIMGDQLI

-538 AFAFYHSDAQDTY
+538 AFAFYQSDTADTG
-551 PEKLKTLTNWLG
+551 PEKLKTLVNWLG

-570 FSLSWNSSVGIAH
+570 FSLSWSSSVGIAH

-605 HQSLTVY
+605 HQPLTVY

-649 QDASVASVEALIR
+649 QDASIASVEALIR

-685 VHQVTLWVIDRV
+685 IHHVTLWVVDRV
-697 CEDLGALKYR
+697 CEDMSALKAC

-719 ANDLTYPDFLEK
+719 ANDLTHPDFLEK
-731 VNAIIHQHGAQPSNL
+731 VKAIVQHHGAQPSDL

-758 TALAQEVIRTLSHS
+758 TVLAKDVIQTLSHS

-824 LGEALNLD
+824 LGEALDLD

-840 EAIASWLQ
+840 EAIAAWLQ

-853 YGQGYYWGKPERLKI
+853 YGQGYYWGKPEQLKT
-868 QAPV
+868 

>member
-1 MDDGTHQTDEAV
+1 MDDSTHQTEKAV
-13 PSELRV
+13 LSQLRA

-28 WLPFLFLFVAMAY
+28 WMPFLFLMAAMAY
-41 GLLTALFQVP
+41 GLLASLLHAP
-51 ENVLYPQSQL
+51 ENPL
-61 SSPASAPQ
+61 SALSHVDSPGSASQ

-79 VAPLENVI
+79 VAPLEQVI
-87 EEESWRQK
+87 EDENWRQK
-95 SWQAAPSENS
+95 NWQAAPSENS
-105 GIGYYDEPVTFK
+105 GIGYYNGPVTFK
-117 VTVENTGTTT
+117 VTVENLGATNA
-127 SEQWALVSAPYIDR
+127 EQWVLVSAPYIDR

-147 DENGVFQ
+147 DENGAFQ
-154 RLREMGDLYPF
+154 RLRDMGDLYPF

-178 VSLPTGTSTLL
+178 VSLPAGTTTLL

-197 TLLPITILDPNT
+197 TLLPISILEPDN
-209 VVSSIAGTMA
+209 VVSDIAGTMT

-233 LNLSFMIKFRLPGL
+233 LNLSFMMKFRLPGL

-274 NLPEINAVLNISLCL
+274 DFPEINALLNISLCL
-289 CLISLCQITPNFI
+289 CLISLCQITPHFI
-302 HVSRLPRLLLN
+302 HVSKLPRLLLN
-313 ATSVL
+313 AASVL

-339 ILALTGGAMILALAL
+339 ILALTGGSMILALTL

-362 ARYFALSLLC
+362 ARYFALSLLF
-372 ILLGTIISAARTVGW
+372 ILLGTVISAARTVGW

-424 LNSDIRARQ
+424 LASDIRARQ
-433 EQTLRSHI
+433 EQTLRSHV

-462 LEESLDHLDSKQQP
+462 LEESLDELDSHQQP

-485 RFNEIEQV
+485 RFNEIEQA

-509 LDGFLKRVMGDQLI
+509 LDGFLKRIMGDQLI

-538 AFAFYHSDAQDTY
+538 AFAFYQSDTADTG
-551 PEKLKTLTNWLG
+551 PEKLKTLMNWLG

-570 FSLSWNSSVGIAH
+570 FSLSWSSSVGIAH
-583 APEHGVDASEI
+583 APEHGVDASDI

-649 QDASVASVEALIR
+649 QDARIASLEALIR
-662 WQHPDFGTV
+662 WQHPDSGTV

-685 VHQVTLWVIDRV
+685 IHHVTLWVVDRV
-697 CEDLGALKYR
+697 CEDMSALKAR

-719 ANDLTYPDFLEK
+719 ANDLTHPDFLEK
-731 VNAIIHQHGAQPSNL
+731 VKAIVQHHGAQPSDL

-758 TALAQEVIRTLSHS
+758 TALAKDVIRTLSQS

-824 LGEALNLD
+824 LGEALDLD

-840 EAIASWLQ
+840 EAIAAWLQ

-853 YGQGYYWGKPERLKI
+853 YGQGYYWGKPEQLKT
-868 QAPV
+868 

>member
-1 MDDGTHQTDEAV
+1 MDDSTHQTEKAV
-13 PSELRV
+13 LSELRA
-19 QSGLTPFRR
+19 QSGMTPFRR
-28 WLPFLFLFVAMAY
+28 WLPFLFLIAAMAY
-41 GLLTALFQVP
+41 GLFATLLNVP
-51 ENVLYPQSQL
+51 ENPL
-61 SSPASAPQ
+61 STLSKVDSPASASQP
-69 SSRIVQIDYL
+69 SRIVQIDYL
-79 VAPLENVI
+79 VATLEQII
-87 EEESWRQK
+87 EDENWRQRN
-95 SWQAAPSENS
+95 WQAAPSENS
-105 GIGYYDEPVTFK
+105 GIGYYDGPVTFK
-117 VTVENTGTTT
+117 VTVENPGTQNV
-127 SEQWALVSAPYIDR
+127 EQWALVSAPYIDR

-154 RLREMGDLYPF
+154 PLREMGDLYPF

-178 VSLPTGTSTLL
+178 VSLPTGTSILL

-197 TLLPITILDPNT
+197 TLLPITILEPNN
-209 VVSSIAGTMA
+209 VVSSIAVTMT

-233 LNLSFMIKFRLPGL
+233 LNLSFMMKFRLPGL

-266 FGLWLIWP
+266 FGHWLIWP
-274 NLPEINAVLNISLCL
+274 NFPEINALLNISLCL

-302 HVSRLPRLLLN
+302 HVSKLPRLLLN

-331 LLGQDSFL
+331 LVGQDSFL
-339 ILALTGGAMILALAL
+339 ILALAGGSMILGLTL

-417 LEERKKR
+417 VEERRKR

-433 EQTLRSHI
+433 EQKLRSHV
-441 EQNYKQLLKTHS
+441 EQNYKKLLKTHS

-462 LEESLDHLDSKQQP
+462 LEESLDQLDSRQQP

-493 LGYRTAEDL
+493 LGYRTAEEL

-509 LDGFLKRVMGDQLI
+509 LDGFLKRIMGDQLI
-523 MIDGYALASIDTSNH
+523 VIDGYALASIDTSNH
-538 AFAFYHSDAQDTY
+538 AFAFYRSNASETY
-551 PEKLKTLTNWLG
+551 PEKLKTLMNWLG

-570 FSLSWNSSVGIAH
+570 FSLSWSSSVGIAH

-594 LSSAGFAALDT
+594 LSSAGFAALDK
-605 HQSLTVY
+605 HQPLTVY

-626 MLDIEEAL
+626 MLDIEDAL
-634 GNGCIWLEYQPTVRI
+634 GNGSIWLEYQPTVRI
-649 QDASVASVEALIR
+649 QDASIASVEALIR
-662 WQHPDFGTV
+662 WQHPEFGAV
-671 APDRWIPL
+671 APDRWVPL

-685 VHQVTLWVIDRV
+685 IHQVTLWVIDRA
-697 CEDLGALKYR
+697 CSDLGALKSL
-707 HGDHIAVAVNIS
+707 HGENLAVAVNIS

-731 VNAIIHQHGAQPSNL
+731 VQSIVDHHGAKPSNL

-758 TALAQEVIRTLSHS
+758 IALAQEVIRALSHN
-772 GFRIAVDDFGTG
+772 GFKIAVDDFGTG

-824 LGEALNLD
+824 LGEALGLD

-840 EAIASWLQ
+840 EAIAAWLQ

-853 YGQGYYWGKPERLKI
+853 YGQGYYWGKPEQLKT
-868 QAPV
+868 